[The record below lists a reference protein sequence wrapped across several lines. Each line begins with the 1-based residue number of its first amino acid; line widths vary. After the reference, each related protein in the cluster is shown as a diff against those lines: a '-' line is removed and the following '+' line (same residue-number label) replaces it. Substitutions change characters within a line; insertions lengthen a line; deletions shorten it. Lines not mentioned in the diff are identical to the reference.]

1 MKNFQGIVFIWTW
14 TCSEIFKSVLVWAP
28 GCTNRLDQN
37 FNIIA
42 LVTIIMMLLWLYC
55 SIFRTHAYLMPE
67 IYSKPCQL
75 FKIYLRHI
83 ENLGMVRTVYSG
95 ICRHVQEYSAIF
107 NHIEAFPAFFE
118 NHKKSPD
125 FEKRPWLCSSLD

>member
-1 MKNFQGIVFIWTW
+1 
-14 TCSEIFKSVLVWAP
+14 
-28 GCTNRLDQN
+28 
-37 FNIIA
+37 
-42 LVTIIMMLLWLYC
+42 
-55 SIFRTHAYLMPE
+55 MPE

-83 ENLGMVRTVYSG
+83 ENLGMVKTVYSG

-125 FEKRPWLCSSLD
+125 FEKRP